1 MKKLIIFLPILLL
14 GLVSVMTSC
23 DKEGFVEEMNTATIT
38 PESKFKGVGV
48 DYASVL
54 YCDRKYTSITP
65 LGACQS
71 LHDVFPT
78 QFVKGTQ
85 VKAVVGECYAITSSK
100 HLFGTIEGNNAI
112 PIGEEYTLIKPI
124 SIVLGSEGETK
135 ECLVEY
141 EERVANTYGL
151 PEWWSTIAT
160 IDTWKEDEI
169 VINLPSEKCSCY
181 SEVLTLEQVTDKLKI
196 SLGENTDFRG
206 KAPLYIR
213 IKESYTLVY
222 VEVK

>member
-23 DKEGFVEEMNTATIT
+23 DKEDFVEEMNTATIT
-38 PESKFKGVGV
+38 RTKKFKGVNLFNSCF
-48 DYASVL
+48 DCQSNY
-54 YCDRKYTSITP
+54 SITP
-65 LGACQS
+65 LGACQFLS
-71 LHDVFPT
+71 EVDPT
-78 QFVKGTQ
+78 QFKDWTTVG
-85 VKAVVGECYAITSSK
+85 VNIGECYAITSSQ
-100 HLFGTIEGNNAI
+100 HLFGTIEGNYAI
-112 PIGEEYTLIKPI
+112 PIEEEYTLIKPL
-124 SIVLGSEGETK
+124 STVMASDGLMS

-160 IDTWKEDEI
+160 IDTWKNNEV
-169 VINLPSEKCSCY
+169 VIDLPSVKCSCY
-181 SEVLTLEQVTDKLKI
+181 SKVLTLDKVANKLKI
-196 SLGENTDFRG
+196 SLGKNTDFRG

>member
-23 DKEGFVEEMNTATIT
+23 DKEDFVEEMNTVTIT
-38 PESKFKGVGV
+38 RTSSFKGV
-48 DYASVL
+48 YLLSSNFS
-54 YCDRKYTSITP
+54 CNSNSSITS
-65 LGACQS
+65 LGTCPS
-71 LHDVFPT
+71 LHDVAPT
-78 QFVKGTQ
+78 QFGRQDMVEVKI
-85 VKAVVGECYAITSSK
+85 GECYAITSSQ
-100 HLFGTIEGNNAI
+100 HLFGTIKGNYAI
-112 PIGEEYTLIKPI
+112 PVGEEYTLIKPL
-124 SIVLGSEGETK
+124 SIGKASDGLSS

-160 IDTWKEDEI
+160 IDTWDENEV
-169 VINLPSEKCSCY
+169 VIHLPSVECSCY
-181 SEVLTLEQVTDKLKI
+181 SEVLTLDKVVDKLKI
-196 SLGENTDFRG
+196 SLGKNTDFRG

-222 VEVK
+222 VDVK